1 MSQTK
6 MLLRPNVFSLQ
17 GDRSRASFAS
27 IPEFKAKKLSWIQ
40 PMLIISLVGGFSP
53 SHLKNMLVKMG
64 EMSLPNFQ
72 GEHTKY
78 LKPPS
83 GCDFV

>member
-1 MSQTK
+1 
-6 MLLRPNVFSLQ
+6 
-17 GDRSRASFAS
+17 
-27 IPEFKAKKLSWIQ
+27 
-40 PMLIISLVGGFSP
+40 MLIISRLLVVWDTKPFEKYAP
-53 SHLKNMLVKMG
+53 VKMG

-72 GEHTKY
+72 GENTKY